1 MPILTD
7 QLKEK
12 AKTIGRVPTNYEL
25 EIEDYHE
32 HETDSRSVFLWKE
45 PNDDDKGIWI
55 ELDKDSHLIKL
66 AKDAISDN
74 KESPLSNEQLKEI
87 SLHFALEH
95 YPETLKFFT
104 FEKIDELTNGDLRF
118 TFNHEKLELP
128 LPNTGFSVR
137 ITKAGEIVDFRY
149 DGIAKKIVSPE
160 KIINKEEAKRTL
172 LNELEMEPM
181 ITVLSK
187 GIYENG
193 DDLPHL
199 VFEPN
204 LRFHQL
210 LANGTAPQFEQE
222 VDTPKQL
229 VPLAKPIKTS
239 TKDIDAFIG
248 LDRSAFKLIREQDM
262 GDVIGTVW
270 RMDEDEPEKVSSRS
284 LNDFFQQRNDHTI
297 KLQVDKNSKQL
308 KGMFSFLEREGDLQL
323 SLAEC
328 EDIALQ
334 FLYHLYPKT
343 DQYFRMKPDRQADE
357 TSAWF
362 HFELYHGGIHVR
374 FGFVSITVNRTTGHI
389 DQYLGPEIHPELIT
403 SLPLEPTVSEEKAKQ
418 LFTRFFDVE
427 LQWEKEYV
435 EDSEDYYQLV
445 YKPVSPNLT
454 GKLAFIEAVNSEI
467 IVEKDLY

>member
-1 MPILTD
+1 M
-7 QLKEK
+7 KEK

-25 EIEDYHE
+25 EIEDYRE
-32 HETDSRSVFLWKE
+32 HETDSRSVFLWKD
-45 PNDDDKGIWI
+45 PSDDDKGIWI

-66 AKDAISDN
+66 AKNAISDN
-74 KESPLSNEQLKEI
+74 KESSLSNEQLKEI
-87 SLHFALEH
+87 ALHFALEH
-95 YPETLKFFT
+95 YPEALKLFT
-104 FEKIDELTNGDLRF
+104 FKKIDELKNGDLRF
-118 TFNHEKLELP
+118 TFNQEKLELP

-137 ITKAGEIVDFRY
+137 ITKAGEIVGFRY
-149 DGIAKKIVSPE
+149 DGVAKKIVSPE
-160 KIINKEEAKRTL
+160 KIINKEEAKSTL
-172 LNELEMEPM
+172 VNELEMEAM

-187 GIYENG
+187 EIYENG

-210 LANGTAPQFEQE
+210 LANGTTPQFEQE
-222 VDTPKQL
+222 EDTPKQL
-229 VPLAKPIKTS
+229 VPLAKPSKTS
-239 TKDIDAFIG
+239 TKDIDTFIG

-270 RMDEDEPEKVSSRS
+270 RMDKDEPEKVSSRS
-284 LNDFFQQRNDHTI
+284 FDDFFQQRNDHTI

-334 FLYHLYPKT
+334 FLYHLYPKA
-343 DQYFRMKPDRQADE
+343 DQYFRMKSDPQADE
-357 TSAWF
+357 TNAWF
-362 HFELYHGGIHVR
+362 HFELYHGGVHVR

-389 DQYLGPEIHPELIT
+389 DHYLGPEIHPELIT

-445 YKPVSPNLT
+445 YKPVYPNLT
-454 GKLAFIEAVNSEI
+454 GEFAFIEAVNGEI
-467 IVEKDLY
+467 IVGKDLY